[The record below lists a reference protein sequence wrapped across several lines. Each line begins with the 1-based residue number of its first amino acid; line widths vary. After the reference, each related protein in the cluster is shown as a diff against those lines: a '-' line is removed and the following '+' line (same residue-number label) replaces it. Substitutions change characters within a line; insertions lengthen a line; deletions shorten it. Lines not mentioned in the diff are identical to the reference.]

1 MANYLLALSREDG
14 HEALGQ
20 AIDEVGAQFPDDHAS
35 SVLPGGWRLDWL
47 ARHATGDLMPEGQG
61 LFTGVA
67 YDDDA
72 EGLYFGRSGW
82 ESRGARVWA
91 DDDMPGCHVIGSWR
105 GDRLRVTTDLYRM
118 MPLFTTSAAGLVLV
132 SDSAALLLRLRRRL
146 GLPCTPDATV
156 IGAMR
161 WPNAM
166 SAQLMSTRTPVQEI
180 TYVAVGQRVEVDLTD
195 PCARAEV
202 VTRPMREVFAW
213 DGQSYGDT
221 IRHGA
226 SRIASII
233 HTVATLG
240 PEAARLSLSGGKD
253 SRICLAAALLS
264 PVGRDS
270 ARFTCTNTLPQ
281 HQRDAEVV
289 QQLSE
294 TFGFPLGSRF
304 PAVPRSA
311 EIWRVRDPMGLW
323 SLDSA
328 LTYYPVKLQAY
339 GLRAKGQFAI
349 AGFGSE
355 LYKGNYGLRSVKT
368 IADSIATRFPGM
380 AEDFD
385 ATCSDYLTHVGID
398 PADPLSAEWHYLGM
412 RNALHGG
419 RFVPVSKLGIRP
431 LQQRSLVGL
440 SKLAAQDRP
449 AEMSGP
455 KDITEDL
462 MATMGPALAAH
473 PFDRPAKDRD
483 PEWVTERLRVIG
495 GALTSDD
502 LSTYAVHGDPETVQ
516 DGPVPALSALG
527 ADGQE
532 PGAITRERVQARFE
546 VAAAAVGDSDFA
558 TDWAQI
564 VDDARLELADPAVPV
579 GQARGMAGRVLS
591 LGELL
596 R

>member
-20 AIDEVGAQFPDDHAS
+20 AIDEVGAQFPDDHAR

-82 ESRGARVWA
+82 AKRGGAAWTSE
-91 DDDMPGCHVIGSWR
+91 DLPGCHVVGTWR
-105 GDRLRVTTDLYRM
+105 DGRLGVTTDLYRS
-118 MPLFTTSAAGLVLV
+118 MPLFTTSTPGMTLL
-132 SDSAALLLRLRRRL
+132 SDSPVLLLRLRRRL
-146 GLPCTPDATV
+146 GLPCTADPTV
-156 IGAMR
+156 VGSLR

-166 SAQLMSTRTPVQEI
+166 SAQLMSTRTIVREI
-180 TYVAVGQRVEVDLTD
+180 TYVAVGQRVDLDLND
-195 PCARAEV
+195 PGAEAQV
-202 VTRPMREVFAW
+202 VTRSLREVFPW
-213 DGQSYGDT
+213 TGEPYGET
-221 IRHGA
+221 IRRA
-226 SRIASII
+226 AARIASLV
-233 HTVATLG
+233 HTVAGLG
-240 PEAARLSLSGGKD
+240 PESARLALSGGKD

-264 PVGRDS
+264 PVARDS
-270 ARFTCTNTLPQ
+270 ARFSCTNTHAL
-281 HQRDAEVV
+281 HARDAEVV

-294 TFGFPLGSRF
+294 EFGFPLGTRT
-304 PAVPRSA
+304 PAIPRA
-311 EIWRVRDPMGLW
+311 QEIWRVRDPMGLW

-328 LTYYPVKLQAY
+328 LAYFPVKIQAY
-339 GLRAKGQFAI
+339 GLRAKGKFTI

-355 LYKGNYGLRSVKT
+355 LYKGNYGLRSVRT
-368 IADSIATRFPGM
+368 IAASIATRTPDI
-380 AEDFD
+380 ARDVD
-385 ATCSDYLTHVGID
+385 QTCSDYLSASGID

-419 RFVPVSKLGIRP
+419 RFVPASKFGIRP
-431 LQQRSLVGL
+431 LQQRGLVGL
-440 SKLAAQDRP
+440 SKLTPAQYP
-449 AEMSGP
+449 AGMTGP
-455 KDITEDL
+455 KSITEDL
-462 MATMGPALAAH
+462 MVTLGPALAAS

-483 PEWVTERLRVIG
+483 PEWVAERLHVIG
-495 GALTSDD
+495 GALSSDE
-502 LSTYAVHGDPETVQ
+502 LVTYAVHGDPDEVR
-516 DGPVPALSALG
+516 DGPVAALTAL
-527 ADGQE
+527 APDDHE

-546 VAAAAVGDSDFA
+546 VAAAAVGASDFA

-564 VDDARLELADPAVPV
+564 VEAARVELADPAVPV